1 MRKFDLNIE
10 AVDPQLKNN
19 QELVNLLLLYEKYWE
34 RGKEYFLND
43 QRCAQLIHFSRIL
56 EGSDPSSPKG
66 LCEKYDKF
74 CKYIE
79 YRQAEIFIMIPMIMI
94 IKSCEG
100 DDKGICEIFLP
111 DLKNPDHKLGMLYMQ
126 VTDMLFEHNHFF
138 TMKQESDTK
147 TRSTS
152 LSKSNIFSR
161 KTESSPERKG
171 MDSRCSRGIFGSP
184 GLPKYKT
191 ILGNKSE
198 YTNCSKPPRDD
209 KEKDK
214 QVSRKLNYTF
224 YNLLE
229 KLILDIE
236 LSEKERL
243 ASLQNKDSLDTCILK
258 VKTLAIELER
268 CDPAEWNTFLD
279 VALES

>member
-1 MRKFDLNIE
+1 
-10 AVDPQLKNN
+10 
-19 QELVNLLLLYEKYWE
+19 
-34 RGKEYFLND
+34 
-43 QRCAQLIHFSRIL
+43 
-56 EGSDPSSPKG
+56 
-66 LCEKYDKF
+66 
-74 CKYIE
+74 
-79 YRQAEIFIMIPMIMI
+79 MI

-111 DLKNPDHKLGMLYMQ
+111 DLKNPEHKLGMLYLQ
-126 VTDMLFEHNHFF
+126 VTDMLFEHNHIF
-138 TMKQESDTK
+138 TMKHESDNK

-161 KTESSPERKG
+161 KTVESSPERKG
-171 MDSRCSRGIFGSP
+171 LEARCQRGIFGSP

-198 YTNCSKPPRDD
+198 YTNCSKPARDD
-209 KEKDK
+209 KDKEKPAA
-214 QVSRKLNYTF
+214 RKLNYIF

-236 LSEKERL
+236 LTDKEKF
-243 ASLQNKDSLDTCILK
+243 ASQQNKESLDTCILK